1 MGNGGREEEKVKDL
15 VKDFGERREREEEG
29 RKEERIREVM
39 KGIIYKERGKK
50 EEKGK
55 GKRRRKG

>member
-1 MGNGGREEEKVKDL
+1 M